1 MKKNFLELRVKV
13 VPGIRVAD
21 KLVDATRWEA
31 EQKAFKTDGCRRFVY
46 GSVGEALLVELNV
59 AGGDAENGFS
69 DLLAGLDR
77 SADSFSEQ
85 ANLLQQ
91 SKAVVV

>member
-1 MKKNFLELRVKV
+1 MKKNFLELRFKV
-13 VPGIRVAD
+13 VFDIRM
-21 KLVDATRWEA
+21 LNIFINETRWKTK
-31 EQKAFKTDGCRRFVY
+31 QKTFKVHCRGGLVY
-46 GSVGEALLVELNV
+46 LCVGEALLVELNV

-77 SADSFSEQ
+77 SADLFSEQ

-91 SKAVVV
+91 SKPAVI